1 MTKEELYEIACIR
14 AAECKAN
21 MYKSEKKVWEMLQR
35 HNETFG
41 LDWQTQIPI
50 IIPYDLKVTY
60 DSKAFYI
67 ADFWEP
73 ENNIIIEVDGEQHDK
88 FMDDLRDEVLE
99 ELGFTTYRIKSLD
112 VWDWY
117 KLKTFICDVYNTERI
132 WYNRFAI

>member
-1 MTKEELYEIACIR
+1 MTEFELKQIAYTR

-21 MYKSEKKVWEMLQR
+21 MYKSEQRVWNMLQR

-50 IIPYDLKVTY
+50 IIPYDLKVAY

-73 ENNIIIEVDGEQHDK
+73 ENNIIIEVDGEQHDR
-88 FMDDLRDEVLE
+88 FMDDIRDEVLE

>member
-1 MTKEELYEIACIR
+1 MDVEELKKIAYAR
-14 AAECKAN
+14 AAECRAN
-21 MYKSEKKVWEMLQR
+21 MYKSERRVWDMLQR
-35 HNETFG
+35 HNKTFG

-73 ENNIIIEVDGEQHDK
+73 ENNIIIEVDGEQHDR
-88 FMDDLRDEVLE
+88 FMDDIRDEVLE

>member
-1 MTKEELYEIACIR
+1 MDVEELKEIAHTR
-14 AAECKAN
+14 AAECRAN
-21 MYKSEKKVWEMLQR
+21 MYKSERRVWDMLQR

-41 LDWQTQIPI
+41 LNWQTQIPI

-73 ENNIIIEVDGEQHDK
+73 ENNIIIEVDGEQHDR
-88 FMDDLRDEVLE
+88 FMDDIRDEVLE

>member
-1 MTKEELYEIACIR
+1 MDIEELKEIAYAR
-14 AAECKAN
+14 AAECRAN
-21 MYKSEKKVWEMLQR
+21 MYKSERRVWDMLQR

-50 IIPYDLKVTY
+50 IIPYDLKAAY

-88 FMDDLRDEVLE
+88 FMDDIRDEVLE